1 MKKFIGLMVGLM
13 LLAGVAMAYSTKT
26 YWATGTTTSGAIITI
41 THPAVVNSIT
51 LINDGTDEVYF
62 NPRGD
67 LSTMT
72 VEALVVASG
81 EVVTFSDFRTK
92 KSKIQAKADNSVYR
106 IWSTY

>member
-1 MKKFIGLMVGLM
+1 MKKFIGLLIGLM
-13 LLAGVAMAYSTKT
+13 VLSGVAMAYSTKT
-26 YWATGTTTSGAIITI
+26 YWVTGTTTSGAIITI

-51 LINDGTDEVYF
+51 LINSGTDEVYF

-81 EVVTFSDFRTK
+81 EVVTFTDFRTK
-92 KSKIQAKADNSVYR
+92 KSKIQAKTSGSVYR